1 MLLTRNLRLLLL
13 MLLLTLCVS
22 STQAIT
28 VQVPYDVLSDYKA
41 FVQGRDVTL
50 ITDYN
55 SDYARRD
62 VIDMVLFE
70 QALRLGGFDGE
81 LRFLEVPEGS
91 YIRLGRVL
99 RQGRVVAMGTTVWKS
114 GIDASDDRV
123 LMTAPLVRQG
133 EFEVGL
139 YSTPDKIKQLSILPL
154 SELVHYRV
162 VSNRNW
168 VQDWDTLSRLGFDHI
183 IHADQWMTMVQMLS
197 RDRAD
202 ITLAPFHPG
211 EGMAIEVDSTR
222 LLPLPHRK
230 VRFNGSRHWVVS
242 ATHANGVQTF
252 RQLQGGLS
260 ILRQQKR
267 VTKAY
272 RQSGFFHPEV
282 KGWTVINS
290 PLSPQK

>member
-1 MLLTRNLRLLLL
+1 MLLTRHLRLLSLIVLL
-13 MLLLTLCVS
+13 ALLTS
-22 STQAIT
+22 PSQAIT

-41 FVQGRDVTL
+41 FVQGRNVTL
-50 ITDYN
+50 ITDYA

-91 YIRLGRVL
+91 YIRLGRML
-99 RQGRVVAMGTTVWKS
+99 RQGRVVAMGTTVWKT

-123 LMTAPLVRQG
+123 LMTHPLVRQG

-139 YSTPDKIKQLSILPL
+139 YTTPDKIEQLSLLPL
-154 SELVHYRV
+154 SELTHYRV

-168 VQDWDTLSRLGFDHI
+168 VQDWNTLSRLGFNHI
-183 IHADQWMTMVQMLS
+183 IHADQWMLMVQMLS

-211 EGMAIEVDSTR
+211 KGMAIKVDSTR

-242 ATHANGVQTF
+242 ATHADGFQTF
-252 RQLQGGLS
+252 RQLQSGLV

-282 KGWTVINS
+282 KNWTAINS
-290 PLSPQK
+290 PLLP